1 MKRIP
6 GQPDRRTMPV
16 FLAAMLV
23 TAGLMVACS
32 DGGGPDPVDAIDDA
46 TADTTDPGTDPGS
59 DTLVP
64 PDDARIDATADLT
77 PPDATDPNALELVA
91 MGKERLAAGESL
103 AAMDAF
109 DRALDFAPGLQD
121 AEWGLVLARFQ
132 STVAMFGSLIGLIKM
147 KEDPDAPRAMAFRD
161 TTWPD
166 HKGTVGEAIDSL
178 HRAAVEQQA
187 RLDLLR
193 DAADNPVFTLEGGLP
208 LAMGDLPMMRL
219 CCDWD
224 RSDVHGISSFNHLM
238 LAFAS
243 FLGSQNSDVS
253 LDRIYELFKELPGIT
268 NVLTRLFDE
277 NPDLLGLLPDSG
289 EATWRE
295 AGVHV
300 AAAANAALE
309 AARLMALDD
318 GSGEPVATLAD
329 DGIAYLVL
337 HGDFPGDRQELTVL
351 WEGTGPSMKD
361 VVEKVAAHLGG
372 DAEARLSLDGDALV
386 AIGVLVDIINR
397 TVGFQAIL
405 DALGFQLPDIVG
417 GFLDLLD
424 PEDPDQLVGMLG
436 VVLPMIGIQAG
447 TIELDL
453 ATFFD
458 TPFHLREFL
467 PNAGPEPGT
476 RYRTFLRSF
485 ECARG
490 GAVLTTEGPTQTATL
505 FMHDPSA
512 TDETISLDV
521 IGYATPGGA
530 DEPFDIET
538 VVLAPYEGFTGLY
551 WGTLDLIPSEDAS
564 AADDGRLHL
573 PEGGEIQAHY
583 ASTAHPTATVT
594 IQGTLTEG
602 LTPWDYGAACPDDTT
617 PWDGPRFGEAEFA
630 DAVEIA
636 GPGQSVPV
644 SPIDADGK
652 AGRWALMAFPSP
664 SFAGLIWLKEG
675 ETFAPATQASFG
687 ALFGGVM
694 AALEAF

>member
-1 MKRIP
+1 MKRNP
-6 GQPDRRTMPV
+6 GQTGRRPTAPL
-16 FLAAMLV
+16 LAAILV

-32 DGGGPDPVDAIDDA
+32 DGGGPSSLDVIEDA
-46 TADTTDPGTDPGS
+46 TADATADATDPGT

-64 PDDARIDATADLT
+64 PDDVRIDATADLT
-77 PPDATDPNALELVA
+77 PPDATDPNALELIA
-91 MGKERLAAGESL
+91 MGKERLSAGESL

-109 DRALDFAPGLQD
+109 GRALDFAPGLQD

-178 HRAAVEQQA
+178 HRSAVEQQA

-193 DAADNPVFTLEGGLP
+193 DTANNPVFTLEDGLP

-238 LAFAS
+238 LAFVS
-243 FLGSQNSDVS
+243 FLGSQDSDVS
-253 LDRIYELFKELPGIT
+253 LDRIYELFHELPGIT

-289 EATWRE
+289 EDTWRA

-318 GSGEPVATLAD
+318 GSGNPVATLAD

-337 HGDFPGDRQELTVL
+337 HGDFPGDRQALTVL

-447 TIELDL
+447 TVELDL

-476 RYRTFLRSF
+476 PYRTFLRSF

-490 GAVLTTEGPTQTATL
+490 GALLTTEGATHTATL
-505 FMHDPSA
+505 FVHDPS
-512 TDETISLDV
+512 TTEDTILLNV
-521 IGYATPGGA
+521 VGYATPGGA
-530 DEPFDIET
+530 DEPFDIEA
-538 VVLAPYEGFTGLY
+538 VVLTPFQGFTGLY
-551 WGTLDLIPSEDAS
+551 WGTVDLIVSESAS
-564 AADDGRLHL
+564 AADDGVLHL
-573 PEGGEIQAHY
+573 PGGGEVRAHY
-583 ASTAHPTATVT
+583 ASPLYPDATVAIT
-594 IQGTLTEG
+594 GTLADG

-617 PWDGPRFGEAEFA
+617 PWDGPRFGEAEFV
-630 DAVEIA
+630 DAVEVTR
-636 GPGQSVPV
+636 PGQSVPV
-644 SPIDADGK
+644 SQIPADGK